1 MSNLSST
8 AAERVRVGIS
18 ALKLQGETGSP
29 EKTCC
34 RSEGLTYALL
44 CYSDGCSS
52 IDWLSNY
59 SSFHVDEEAAANY

>member
-44 CYSDGCSS
+44 CYSDGCYSDGCSS

-59 SSFHVDEEAAANY
+59 SS